1 MTMAYCKVIPLGK
14 ADSSLLGKAD
24 SCLLGKADSCLL
36 GKADSGLMVQ
46 ECKASKPVWLP
57 CLSF

>member
-24 SCLLGKADSCLL
+24 SCLLGKADS
-36 GKADSGLMVQ
+36 GLMVQ
-46 ECKASKPVWLP
+46 ECKASKPVCLP